1 MQLGPNQFL
10 YWTAGLHRYKGN
22 LLFSD
27 GSVEGVKDLMA
38 IAANSAPGQTIDIV
52 VPTAKS
58 PPGSPSANPA
68 PAGISG
74 GSPGSFNSAAAPPA
88 SSKPKMQ
95 SSVLAT
101 SPSSQKSEILMA
113 NVSEQ
118 LPRPGRTN
126 FSTNLP
132 PMTKQPATQETTK

>member
-1 MQLGPNQFL
+1 
-10 YWTAGLHRYKGN
+10 
-22 LLFSD
+22 
-27 GSVEGVKDLMA
+27 MA

-74 GSPGSFNSAAAPPA
+74 GSPGSLNSAAAPPA
-88 SSKPKMQ
+88 SSQPKIQ
-95 SSVLAT
+95 PRVVVAN
-101 SPSSQKSEILMA
+101 PSSQKSEILMA
-113 NVSEQ
+113 SVSEQ
-118 LPRPGRTN
+118 LPRVRRTN

-132 PMTKQPATQETTK
+132 PLT